1 MVSAALV
8 SAAGGRNSNAD
19 QLMQAL
25 EQDSREIGE
34 VTELISS
41 ITEQTNL
48 LALNATIE
56 ATRAGYAGRALLW

>member
-1 MVSAALV
+1 
-8 SAAGGRNSNAD
+8 
-19 QLMQAL
+19 MQAL